1 MQQHLQ
7 RLVQLSS
14 ELVWR
19 LDGCGLE
26 EIEAY
31 MEERGRI
38 FTELKQLVPDSASAD
53 QNRGLAVSMIEMD
66 RIITGRMT
74 QLSEEANRELNKLG
88 RSKRTKAMYDSSPYG
103 EDSLFF
109 DTKR

>member
-14 ELVWR
+14 ELVR
-19 LDGCGLE
+19 NLDGCGME

-38 FTELKQLVPDSASAD
+38 FVRLKQFTPDSASAH
-53 QNRGLAVSMIEMD
+53 QNRELVASMIQMD
-66 RIITGRMT
+66 RVITGRMMN
-74 QLSEEANRELNKLG
+74 LRDEANRELNKLS
-88 RSKRTKAMYDSSPYG
+88 RSKRTKAMYDSGPYG
-103 EDSLFF
+103 DESLFF